1 MVCGARA
8 AVILVSGLLALPQVG
23 YASIYSYSAL
33 LFVVAALQVAACC
46 NACMRACDVAMWV
59 CLCMMDQFMHVCMYV
74 CMYLCLYVCMYACMH
89 VCMYVCMH
97 VCMYACMHV
106 CLNLSVCLSIHPSC
120 VMYTH
125 AHTHTRVH
133 EHTDRAA
140 PTKPS
145 PSTLDRSILHRQ
157 QWRDRI
163 GGLTHL
169 PRPRSSACCLYLYRS
184 VYVSILLEG

>member
-1 MVCGARA
+1 
-8 AVILVSGLLALPQVG
+8 
-23 YASIYSYSAL
+23 
-33 LFVVAALQVAACC
+33 
-46 NACMRACDVAMWV
+46 
-59 CLCMMDQFMHVCMYV
+59 MYV
-74 CMYLCLYVCMYACMH
+74 CLYVCMHACMH

-125 AHTHTRVH
+125 AHTHTHVH

-169 PRPRSSACCLYLYRS
+169 PRPWSSACCVYLYRS
-184 VYVSILLEG
+184 VYVSILLEGWSFFCVCILLPNHGSMDTSIDVYATCLAQHSRRVIYIYIYIYICIYIYIYTHIYIYIDLCIYIYYTYIYI